1 MWYSK
6 VISWLV
12 EQKVLKENQN
22 FYKEYLRITDSMTE
36 LDKTLSK

>member
-1 MWYSK
+1 MRYSK
-6 VISWLV
+6 AISWLV

-36 LDKTLSK
+36 LDTTLSK